1 MNTAHGVG
9 EMIRGTINDGA
20 DKIGEGIA
28 SDGKTVGTD
37 AQRQADLHAS
47 GHAPQNHQD
56 TTKQGAQEIKQGVGA
71 LQGAGGQGEAH

>member
-20 DKIGEGIA
+20 DQLGEGIA
-28 SDGKTVGTD
+28 SEGKTANTD

-47 GHAPQNHQD
+47 GHAPQDHQA
-56 TTKQGAQEIKQGVGA
+56 TTKQGAEEVKQGMNT
-71 LQGAGGQGEAH
+71 LQSSGGQGEAK